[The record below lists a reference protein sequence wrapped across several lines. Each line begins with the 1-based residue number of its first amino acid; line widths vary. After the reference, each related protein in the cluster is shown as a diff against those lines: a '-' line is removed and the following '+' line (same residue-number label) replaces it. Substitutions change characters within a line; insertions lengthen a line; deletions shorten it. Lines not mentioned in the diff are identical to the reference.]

1 MGRDGSIVF
10 LMKVMNIFCK
20 KHIKMENKEQDFINR
35 YKNVQES
42 IVKAMDKALE
52 RAIGNKVIDFEKCEG
67 NYLDVYPLI
76 GAVLQ
81 KELRSVL
88 SENVNKSIS
97 RNMKIKATKYRNDYR
112 VWLAVQELAHDG
124 RWTQAAEE
132 LVSSC
137 GLTEDECRELQ
148 EESGSF
154 NDEMLDFINSVFGHE
169 DMINNSITLENIGY
183 HKIGS
188 IFKYNIGSKEVELEV
203 VESSDASCEGCVF
216 NNSKNYYCKDTHCI
230 DVDRKDDIDVIYK
243 EVKRS

>member
-1 MGRDGSIVF
+1 MIED
-10 LMKVMNIFCK
+10 
-20 KHIKMENKEQDFINR
+20 MENKDIL
-35 YKNVQES
+35 
-42 IVKAMDKALE
+42 DKV
-52 RAIGNKVIDFEKCEG
+52 R
-67 NYLDVYPLI
+67 
-76 GAVLQ
+76 
-81 KELRSVL
+81 
-88 SENVNKSIS
+88 
-97 RNMKIKATKYRNDYR
+97 MKGMNQGI
-112 VWLAVQELAHDG
+112 WLAVQELAHDG

-137 GLTEDECRELQ
+137 GLTEDECREL
-148 EESGSF
+148 
-154 NDEMLDFINSVFGHE
+154 LDFINSVFVHE

-243 EVKRS
+243 EIKRS

>member
-1 MGRDGSIVF
+1 MGAKITLMGSEWISLDGSLPEVQKSCYFLDRENVF
-10 LMKVMNIFCK
+10 RGVMD
-20 KHIKMENKEQDFINR
+20 EQ
-35 YKNVQES
+35 
-42 IVKAMDKALE
+42 
-52 RAIGNKVIDFEKCEG
+52 G
-67 NYLDVYPLI
+67 DVYEILDNGTNDVVYHSNI
-76 GAVLQ
+76 EDGYIAFWKQ
-81 KELRSVL
+81 ELKMI
-88 SENVNKSIS
+88 ENMEDKDIS
-97 RNMKIKATKYRNDYR
+97 DKTRMKGMNQGI
-112 VWLAVQELAHDG
+112 WLAVQELAHDG

-137 GLTEDECRELQ
+137 GLTEDECRKLQ

>member
-1 MGRDGSIVF
+1 MGAKITLMGPEWISLDGSLPEVQKPCYFLDRENVF
-10 LMKVMNIFCK
+10 RGVMD
-20 KHIKMENKEQDFINR
+20 EQ
-35 YKNVQES
+35 
-42 IVKAMDKALE
+42 
-52 RAIGNKVIDFEKCEG
+52 G
-67 NYLDVYPLI
+67 DVYEILDNGTNDVVYHSNI
-76 GAVLQ
+76 EDGYIAFWKQ
-81 KELRSVL
+81 ELKMI
-88 SENVNKSIS
+88 ENMEDKDIS
-97 RNMKIKATKYRNDYR
+97 DKTRMKGMNQGI
-112 VWLAVQELAHDG
+112 WLAVQELAHDG

-137 GLTEDECRELQ
+137 GLTEDECRKLQ

>member
-1 MGRDGSIVF
+1 MIED
-10 LMKVMNIFCK
+10 
-20 KHIKMENKEQDFINR
+20 MENKYIL
-35 YKNVQES
+35 
-42 IVKAMDKALE
+42 DKV
-52 RAIGNKVIDFEKCEG
+52 R
-67 NYLDVYPLI
+67 
-76 GAVLQ
+76 
-81 KELRSVL
+81 
-88 SENVNKSIS
+88 
-97 RNMKIKATKYRNDYR
+97 MKGMNQGI
-112 VWLAVQELAHDG
+112 WLAVQELAHDG
-124 RWTQAAEE
+124 RWTQAAED

-188 IFKYNIGSKEVELEV
+188 IFKYNIGSKEVGLEV

-216 NNSKNYYCKDTHCI
+216 NNSKNYYYKDTHCI

>member
-1 MGRDGSIVF
+1 MIED
-10 LMKVMNIFCK
+10 MNDKDIL
-20 KHIKMENKEQDFINR
+20 
-35 YKNVQES
+35 
-42 IVKAMDKALE
+42 DKA
-52 RAIGNKVIDFEKCEG
+52 RMEG
-67 NYLDVYPLI
+67 MNQGI
-76 GAVLQ
+76 
-81 KELRSVL
+81 
-88 SENVNKSIS
+88 
-97 RNMKIKATKYRNDYR
+97 
-112 VWLAVQELAHDG
+112 WLAVQELAYDG

-154 NDEMLDFINSVFGHE
+154 NDEMIDFINSVFGHE

>member
-1 MGRDGSIVF
+1 MENHMGAKITLMGPEWISLDGSLPEVQKPCYFLDRENVF
-10 LMKVMNIFCK
+10 RGVMD
-20 KHIKMENKEQDFINR
+20 EQ
-35 YKNVQES
+35 
-42 IVKAMDKALE
+42 
-52 RAIGNKVIDFEKCEG
+52 G
-67 NYLDVYPLI
+67 DVYEILDNGTNDVVYHSNI
-76 GAVLQ
+76 EDGYIAFWKQ
-81 KELRSVL
+81 ELKMI
-88 SENVNKSIS
+88 ENMEDKDIS
-97 RNMKIKATKYRNDYR
+97 DKTRMKGMNQGI
-112 VWLAVQELAHDG
+112 WLAVQELAHDG

>member
-1 MGRDGSIVF
+1 MIKDMEDRDI
-10 LMKVMNIFCK
+10 L
-20 KHIKMENKEQDFINR
+20 
-35 YKNVQES
+35 
-42 IVKAMDKALE
+42 DKA
-52 RAIGNKVIDFEKCEG
+52 RMEG
-67 NYLDVYPLI
+67 MNQGI
-76 GAVLQ
+76 
-81 KELRSVL
+81 
-88 SENVNKSIS
+88 
-97 RNMKIKATKYRNDYR
+97 
-112 VWLAVQELAHDG
+112 WLAVQELAHDG

>member
-1 MGRDGSIVF
+1 MCFVG
-10 LMKVMNIFCK
+10 VMD
-20 KHIKMENKEQDFINR
+20 EQ
-35 YKNVQES
+35 
-42 IVKAMDKALE
+42 
-52 RAIGNKVIDFEKCEG
+52 G
-67 NYLDVYPLI
+67 DVYEILDNGTNDVVYHSNI
-76 GAVLQ
+76 EDGYIAFWKQ
-81 KELRSVL
+81 ELKMI
-88 SENVNKSIS
+88 ENMEDKDIS
-97 RNMKIKATKYRNDYR
+97 DKTRMKGMNQGI
-112 VWLAVQELAHDG
+112 WLAVQELAHDG

-230 DVDRKDDIDVIYK
+230 DVDRKDDINVIYK

>member
-1 MGRDGSIVF
+1 MSKEYKAIKNYIHNELGLTKEDIINVIRSDIRQCVERCMRNTYGDDNNLERWI
-10 LMKVMNIFCK
+10 KVMV
-20 KHIKMENKEQDFINR
+20 ENKDIL
-35 YKNVQES
+35 
-42 IVKAMDKALE
+42 DKV
-52 RAIGNKVIDFEKCEG
+52 R
-67 NYLDVYPLI
+67 
-76 GAVLQ
+76 
-81 KELRSVL
+81 
-88 SENVNKSIS
+88 
-97 RNMKIKATKYRNDYR
+97 MKGMNQGI
-112 VWLAVQELAHDG
+112 WLAVQELAHDG

>member
-1 MGRDGSIVF
+1 MIRYLLVMAMIILTPPKGSGGMP
-10 LMKVMNIFCK
+10 LAPKP
-20 KHIKMENKEQDFINR
+20 
-35 YKNVQES
+35 
-42 IVKAMDKALE
+42 A
-52 RAIGNKVIDFEKCEG
+52 VIE
-67 NYLDVYPLI
+67 
-76 GAVLQ
+76 A
-81 KELRSVL
+81 
-88 SENVNKSIS
+88 
-97 RNMKIKATKYRNDYR
+97 R
-112 VWLAVQELAHDG
+112 VWDRLAVQELAHDG

>member
-1 MGRDGSIVF
+1 MQ
-10 LMKVMNIFCK
+10 MIF
-20 KHIKMENKEQDFINR
+20 
-35 YKNVQES
+35 V
-42 IVKAMDKALE
+42 
-52 RAIGNKVIDFEKCEG
+52 
-67 NYLDVYPLI
+67 
-76 GAVLQ
+76 
-81 KELRSVL
+81 
-88 SENVNKSIS
+88 
-97 RNMKIKATKYRNDYR
+97 
-112 VWLAVQELAHDG
+112 
-124 RWTQAAEE
+124 
-132 LVSSC
+132 C

-216 NNSKNYYCKDTHCI
+216 NNSKNYYCKDKDTHCI
-230 DVDRKDDIDVIYK
+230 DVDRKDGIDVIYK